1 MVYENTAVPSL
12 IQTILSV
19 LELHQ
24 ISCHKKLWQVADYT
38 AGGESHPAPKNDIYL
53 FVNRISHFASYCNIF
68 YS

>member
-1 MVYENTAVPSL
+1 MACENTAVPSL

-38 AGGESHPAPKNDIYL
+38 AGGEFRPAPKNDINL
-53 FVNRISHFASYCNIF
+53 FANRISQFR
-68 YS
+68 

>member
-1 MVYENTAVPSL
+1 MACENTAVPSL

-38 AGGESHPAPKNDIYL
+38 AGGESHPAPKNL
-53 FVNRISHFASYCNIF
+53 
-68 YS
+68 